1 MGILSYVL
9 DKFVSQSDVL
19 DKSVNSG
26 SGITVTKF
34 VFVTGSIALVLFGMG
49 YALYGLG
56 SVVKPVS
63 DIVEEICDSD
73 SDSENIDNIEDSD
86 SDNIEK

>member
-1 MGILSYVL
+1 MGIVSYVL
-9 DKFVSQSDVL
+9 DILVSQSDVL
-19 DKSVNSG
+19 DTSVNSG

-34 VFVTGSIALVLFGMG
+34 VFVTGSVALALFGMG

-63 DIVEEICDSD
+63 VIVDQLCDSD
-73 SDSENIDNIEDSD
+73 SEGDSENI
-86 SDNIEK
+86 EKIK